1 MVVFMVLLRNILN
14 FLGWSDG
21 CLLAVKT
28 IFKSS
33 LLKPQILF
41 ILYAFWYTEPS
52 RRGKKA
58 LGNGSAALSRL
69 MYGPVHFQ
77 GPARDEQF

>member
-1 MVVFMVLLRNILN
+1 MDLFVWRTLVLPKLIWSLYSYIKCFINPQVL
-14 FLGWSDG
+14 FSLGQ
-21 CLLAVKT
+21 
-28 IFKSS
+28 
-33 LLKPQILF
+33 P
-41 ILYAFWYTEPS
+41 FWYTEPS

-77 GPARDEQF
+77 GPASDEQF

>member
-1 MVVFMVLLRNILN
+1 MESYV
-14 FLGWSDG
+14 
-21 CLLAVKT
+21 T
-28 IFKSS
+28 IRDNMG
-33 LLKPQILF
+33 PYRTIRDHTGPYGTIQ
-41 ILYAFWYTEPS
+41 YPFWYTEPS

-58 LGNGSAALSRL
+58 LGNGSAALLRL